1 MPSLVTDNFRVFA
14 AEQFIESLE
23 EPYTSS
29 NNPEVDSSAA
39 AENYRSKIY
48 LFTGRS
54 QPWTE
59 ERYSTDSS
67 VTEFSP
73 PEPYDSFNDLNEIYD
88 DMISLKRVNRAD
100 LSQVVRR
107 INWQSGVKYDMY
119 RDDYSKAKPSLNGQ
133 TSLYESQFYVVNSD
147 FKVYKCIFNGKDPT
161 NTTGKVSTVEPT
173 GTETTFESESSD
185 GYIWKYMYTIS
196 ISDYVRFVSSDFIPV
211 KVDAAVQSAA
221 VDGAINQLVLEHAG
235 SGITNGTYYCP
246 ILGDGSGAIAKF
258 TVTSPGIISAVA
270 VHTAGTGYT
279 RGKVILSEGYSSA
292 SDAASRTVTPVSL
305 STAVVEVVIGPPGG
319 HGKNPALELGGFRV
333 MINKSLDFL
342 EGDGDIP
349 VNSQFRRFGLISDP
363 QNLSSTDL
371 TSNTATACFSIKFPS
386 SGAGAPNG
394 DFQAGQI
401 IKQPAT
407 GAIGRVIHYDTV
419 SKVLRYYQNEY
430 LDADDG
436 QSSDNKY
443 KNIPFSG
450 ANPIANTISTPV
462 TGTPDATADSLSFG
476 VTFTNGYATP
486 EVKKNSGNI
495 IYVENRKAVNRSND
509 QIEDVKLVVEF

>member
-23 EPYTSS
+23 EPYNSS
-29 NNPEVDSSAA
+29 NTPESDASAA
-39 AENYRSKIY
+39 AQAYRSKLY

-54 QPWTE
+54 QNWTLE
-59 ERYSTDSS
+59 KYDGVSS

-73 PEPYDSFNDLNEIYD
+73 PEPYDSFNDLNEVYD

-107 INWQSGVKYDMY
+107 INWQTGVKYDMY
-119 RDDYSKAKPSLNGQ
+119 RDDYSKVNPSLNGQ

-147 FKVYKCIFNGKDPT
+147 FKVYKCIFNGTDAD

-173 GTETTFESESSD
+173 GTETTFETDGGD

-211 KVDAAVQSAA
+211 KTDSSVAAAA
-221 VDGAINQLVLEHAG
+221 VDGAINQLVLTNKG
-235 SGITNGTYYCP
+235 SGITNNTYYCP
-246 ILGDGSGAIAKF
+246 ILGDGSGAVAKF
-258 TVTSPGIISAVA
+258 IVTSGSVSTVA
-270 VHTAGTGYT
+270 IQSAGTGYT
-279 RGKVILSEGYSSA
+279 RGKVILTEGYA
-292 SDAASRTVTPVSL
+292 SESNALSRTGSVTSL
-305 STAVVEVVIGPPGG
+305 SITVDVVIGPPGG
-319 HGKNPALELGGFRV
+319 HGSNPALELGGFRV

-363 QNLSSTDL
+363 QNLSSEDL
-371 TSNTATACFSIKFPS
+371 TSTTATACFAVKFPLT
-386 SGAGAPNG
+386 GTGAPSG
-394 DFQAGQI
+394 DFAAGQKI
-401 IKQPAT
+401 TQTTT

-419 SKVLRYYQNEY
+419 SKVLRYYQNEW
-430 LDADDG
+430 LDADSN
-436 QSSDNKY
+436 QSTAFRY

-450 ANPIANTISTPV
+450 TNQITNGASPAV

-476 VTFTNGYATP
+476 VNFTNGYATP